1 MRGRTFMCF
10 FSDDAPEY
18 NDTSPA
24 DLCDNDE
31 NTVIHVSNLSRRDIR
46 SLIFHILYAAESH
59 GYEESVESII
69 DNLSR
74 GFDII
79 ITPDSDVVSI
89 SRHVIDLRD
98 SLDDIYKPL
107 LTNWRF
113 DRVSVSIKLILRLA
127 VWELL
132 YTNTDQKIIINEAV
146 ELAKCFA
153 EEDAYRFING
163 ILDGIAQKQKEEKSA
178 ETVSSSTEETTESR
192 AEKIDEEEKL

>member
-1 MRGRTFMCF
+1 MCF
-10 FSDDAPEY
+10 FSNDVPEY
-18 NDTSPA
+18 SETLHEDICENDGNA
-24 DLCDNDE
+24 
-31 NTVIHVSNLSRRDIR
+31 VIHISNLSRRDIR

-74 GFDII
+74 GFDIA
-79 ITPDSDVVSI
+79 ITPDSEVVSI
-89 SRHVIDLRD
+89 ARHVIDLRD

-163 ILDGIAQKQKEEKSA
+163 ILDGIAQKQKESK
-178 ETVSSSTEETTESR
+178 STENTVDRTLDTTESDT
-192 AEKIDEEEKL
+192 EKI